1 MENQIIGSAAEE
13 LSEELGLINAYTLKT
28 LGADEVFTFTVTLC
42 DNETDRDFDRFS
54 TEALKGLAPMFVGKS
69 GIFDHSMKAKDQTAR
84 VFKTWVETDPVR
96 LNRQGEPYAA
106 LKAKAYCLRTPSNAD
121 FIAQVEGGIS
131 KEVSVSCSVARS
143 ECTVCGKNTR
153 EEACGHI
160 KGRYYRK
167 SGKKV
172 LCCNILSEP
181 FDAYEWSFVAVP
193 AQKAAGVTKS
203 FSGEQ
208 SKEAVK
214 TSDDAASFEEEYR
227 NELYREIKRFAAVSS
242 PGNAVVGETLL
253 SAMSID
259 ELKTCRHE
267 MKKAAEKSFTGSQLA
282 AKRSLKQGSENEYFK
297 I

>member
-1 MENQIIGSAAEE
+1 MSIII
-13 LSEELGLINAYTLKT
+13 LS
-28 LGADEVFTFTVTLC
+28 
-42 DNETDRDFDRFS
+42 
-54 TEALKGLAPMFVGKS
+54 M
-69 GIFDHSMKAKDQTAR
+69 
-84 VFKTWVETDPVR
+84 
-96 LNRQGEPYAA
+96 
-106 LKAKAYCLRTPSNAD
+106 PSNAD

-214 TSDDAASFEEEYR
+214 AAGDTASLEEEYR
-227 NELYREIKRFAAVSS
+227 NELCREIKRFAAVSP
-242 PGNAVVGETLL
+242 PGSAVVGETLL

-259 ELKTCRHE
+259 ELKTCRCE
-267 MKKAAEKSFTGSQLA
+267 MKKAAEKGFIGSQLA
-282 AKRSLKQGSENEYFK
+282 AKRSLNQGSENEYFK